1 MTRRAGALL
10 AALALLGGPALAADP
25 IRRVEAV
32 GAVGLDP
39 ATGWTTPPR
48 DAALRRALQQA
59 VTQVAEAQLPDLDPE
74 SAARALGPALGDDP
88 FVYAT
93 RFRILED
100 RGERQAL
107 LVQDPGVEREYVVVV
122 EAYVDAA
129 RVRESL
135 SRAGLLGASSGDGLR
150 SRFQLTVLGLD
161 SYPAYAAVR
170 KVLLGGAG
178 AESVTPLEIAR
189 GRAVFDVVASREPG
203 ALLDALLAQ
212 GDPTLRFSA
221 VDEDDRALVVWVE
234 HRPAPAEPAAEA
246 PGGFDTPD
254 RKRY

>member
-1 MTRRAGALL
+1 MTTRRAGALL
-10 AALALLGGPALAADP
+10 AALVLLCGPALAADP

-39 ATGWTTPPR
+39 ATGRTTPPR

-59 VTQVAEAQLPDLDPE
+59 VTQVAEAQLGNLDPE
-74 SAARALGPALGDDP
+74 KAARALGDDP

-100 RGERQAL
+100 RGERPAL

-122 EAYVDAA
+122 EAYVDSA
-129 RVRESL
+129 RVRERL
-135 SRAGLLGASSGDGLR
+135 SRAGLLDAPSGEGLR

-161 SYPAYAAVR
+161 GYPAYAAVR
-170 KVLLGGAG
+170 KALLGGAG

-212 GDPTLRFSA
+212 GDPTLRFSP
-221 VDEDDRALVVWVE
+221 VDEDERALVVRVDY
-234 HRPAPAEPAAEA
+234 RPAPAEPAAED
-246 PGGFDTPD
+246 PG
-254 RKRY
+254 

>member
-10 AALALLGGPALAADP
+10 AALALCCGPAHAADP

-48 DAALRRALQQA
+48 DAALRHALQQA
-59 VTQVAEAQLPDLDPE
+59 VTQVAEAQLGDVDPE
-74 SAARALGPALGDDP
+74 SAARALGDDP

-100 RGERQAL
+100 RGERPAL

-122 EAYVDAA
+122 EAYVDSD

-135 SRAGLLGASSGDGLR
+135 SRAGLLDAPSGDRQR

-212 GDPTLRFSA
+212 DDPTLRFSA
-221 VDEDDRALVVWVE
+221 VDEDERALVVRVDY
-234 HRPAPAEPAAEA
+234 RPAPAEPAAED